1 MGLRFGHTLQG
12 GRVMEVYHEDDRS
25 KWPPTGTGDF
35 SGVRYVN
42 GTVIDYG
49 PRNYFDHAGSA
60 RRARLK
66 RWATFALGFT
76 AGWLAATALM
86 VGVSAARAETLTGRL
101 QVIDGDTIWHYT
113 TPGSAPEKIRL
124 LDIDAPET
132 SRPACEREL
141 IAGLRA
147 RARLAELLQRRPSR
161 IERCDEHG
169 EPCEDRFGRTLAR
182 LHTPAGEAGAILLR
196 EGLALKYEPGRK
208 AERNAH
214 WCEG

>member
-1 MGLRFGHTLQG
+1 MHGFEPENYWHDAGILRGQ
-12 GRVMEVYHEDDRS
+12 
-25 KWPPTGTGDF
+25 
-35 SGVRYVN
+35 
-42 GTVIDYG
+42 
-49 PRNYFDHAGSA
+49 A
-60 RRARLK
+60 RRARLN
-66 RWATFALGFT
+66 RLAIFGVGFT

-86 VGVSAARAETLTGRL
+86 VGVSAARAETLTGRV
-101 QVIDGDTIWHYT
+101 QVIDGDTVWHYPT
-113 TPGSAPEKIRL
+113 SRSESEKIRL

-132 SRPACEREL
+132 TRPSCEREL

-147 RARLAELLQRRPSR
+147 KARLAELLQRRPLR

-182 LHTPAGEAGAILLR
+182 LHTPAGEVGAILLR

-214 WCEG
+214 WCGG